1 MAAIP
6 ARVISRPATQLHTG
20 AVGVWDIF
28 FFVLSAQAPLTGMAG
43 SAALMIAFGNG
54 AGAPGAFLIV
64 GAIIAIFAVGY
75 IAMSRRIGAG
85 GGFYT
90 YIALSLG
97 ARVGRSASWVAL
109 LSYHAIQAA
118 MYALLGVSVSGLV
131 ASVAPLDVPWWVFSA
146 LAIVAVYLFGSRN
159 IRLGARVLMVL
170 VIAEIAILLALAIG
184 VLFTGGADGVDVAAS
199 FSPEA
204 VFAGAPG
211 IAIMF
216 AIASMFGFESTA
228 IYAGEARDPQRTI
241 PRATYLS
248 VAAIALFF
256 AFVMWM
262 VVTYYGADN
271 VLDAAGEALAGDA
284 TSFVIDP
291 ISAMLGP
298 WAGTVTSI
306 LLCTSL
312 FAGALAFHNMINR
325 YFHSMARGGDLPGSL
340 AHTNR
345 YRAPNRAG
353 LVQSICVAVIMM
365 PFVLLGL
372 DPILTLFGWY
382 AGLAVAGIVLL
393 YIVTS
398 LAIVVYFRRH
408 REDSRP
414 WNTLIAP
421 ALSIVLM
428 LGALGIILANFTS
441 LIGGDVVTATALL
454 LLIPAAAIVGLFLH
468 FRRSTA
474 PAQAS

>member
-1 MAAIP
+1 MVAIP
-6 ARVISRPATQLHTG
+6 ARVTSGPATHLHAG
-20 AVGVWDIF
+20 VVGVWDIF

-75 IAMSRRIGAG
+75 IAMSRRVGVG

-90 YIALSLG
+90 YIAMSLG

-118 MYALLGVSVSGLV
+118 MYALFGVSVSGLI
-131 ASVAPLDVPWWVFSA
+131 ASAVPLEVPWWVCSA

-170 VIAEIAILLALAIG
+170 VAAEILILLALGIG
-184 VLFTGGADGVDVAAS
+184 VLFTGGANGVDVAAS
-199 FSPEA
+199 FSPTA
-204 VFAGAPG
+204 IFAGAPG

-228 IYAGEARDPQRTI
+228 IYSGEARDPKRTI

-248 VAAIALFF
+248 VAAIAVFF

-271 VLDAAGEALAGDA
+271 VLDAAAAALAGDA

-298 WAGTVTSI
+298 WAGTLTAI

-325 YFHSMARGGDLPGSL
+325 YFHSMARGGDLPASL
-340 AHTNR
+340 ARTNR
-345 YRAPNRAG
+345 FRAPSRAG
-353 LVQSICVAVIMM
+353 LVQSSCVALIML

-382 AGLAVAGIVLL
+382 AGLAVAGVVLL

-398 LAIVVYFRRH
+398 IAVLVYFRRD
-408 REDSRP
+408 RADERP
-414 WNTLIAP
+414 WNTIIAP
-421 ALSIVLM
+421 GLSVVLM
-428 LGALGIILANFTS
+428 IGTLSIILANFTS
-441 LIGGDVVTATALL
+441 LIGGDLLTATGLL
-454 LLIPAAAIVGLFLH
+454 LLIPAAAIIGLFVH
-468 FRRSTA
+468 SRRPA
-474 PAQAS
+474 PIPSAD